1 MENIFSSFEGN
12 IFDESSSQPVGEAS
26 QNCGDERDQL
36 PGLATIIRSFYT
48 DLIQSYLKFDIPL
61 LWGFSLASFSQ
72 LVSLDSLIFL
82 CI

>member
-1 MENIFSSFEGN
+1 MENKFSSFEGN

-26 QNCGDERDQL
+26 QNCGDERNQL
-36 PGLATIIRSFYT
+36 PGLAPIILSLFYT
-48 DLIQSYLKFDIPL
+48 DLISYLKFDIPL
-61 LWGFSLASFSQ
+61 LSGVSQ